1 MEKLFAAIDAEEH
14 NQRVLAADRSFETT
28 SDPEYAEHHSADS
41 RAR

>member
-1 MEKLFAAIDAEEH
+1 
-14 NQRVLAADRSFETT
+14 AADRSFETT